1 MKLNNSQKTYSLH
14 PGTLDI
20 FSKLV
25 QSKPDFAFTYP
36 APSSSLK
43 KQLQTTES
51 VLRAGKW
58 ARISQKINASAFI
71 YAAHLL
77 DKEDFLFNPIM
88 FLCGQM
94 HF

>member
-14 PGTLDI
+14 PVIWDI

-25 QSKPDFAFTYP
+25 QSKPDFVFTYP
-36 APSSSLK
+36 SPSSSLK
-43 KQLQTTES
+43 KLQTTELVLS
-51 VLRAGKW
+51 VAEW